1 MDELYEQ
8 LPPHKLFMVKSA
20 NEWMAEAKML
30 PPQKML
36 IGELFF
42 ENETTILFGE
52 TNCGKSIA
60 AVQFADCI
68 SRGLGFGPLRNTAG
82 PQVVV
87 YFDFELSQRQFS
99 VRYVDK
105 VGCEYVWSNNFKRV
119 EIDPDA
125 DYPEGDYCQYI
136 CDQIEAVML
145 ASGAKVGIVDNIT
158 FLNDELEKSKGA
170 LPLMKQLKIIKRRHD
185 FSFLI
190 LAHTPKRNAS
200 RPLTKNDLHGSM
212 MIMNFVDSA
221 FAIGNSRQG
230 ADIRY
235 IKQLKARNSAI
246 VYGRDN
252 VLSCR
257 IEKPTNF
264 LQFTPLSNT
273 RETEHL
279 DTENPMAREELLET
293 IKELYNDGESHRDIG
308 AEVGVSHT
316 TVGRIVR
323 ELVAKGELEK
333 RGNGTHRHVTGSP
346 QVPPVPD
353 VPNEEEDVE

>member
-1 MDELYEQ
+1 MADYLEDI
-8 LPPHKLFMVKSA
+8 PPHKIFTLKSA

-30 PPQKML
+30 PPQKKL
-36 IGELFF
+36 IGTLFF
-42 ENETTILFGE
+42 ENETSILFGE
-52 TNCGKSIA
+52 TNSGKSIA
-60 AVQFADCI
+60 AVQFTDCI
-68 SRGLGFGPLRNTAG
+68 SRGTGFGPLENTAG

-87 YFDFELSQRQFS
+87 YFDFELTQRQFS
-99 VRYVDK
+99 IRYTDERV
-105 VGCEYVWSNNFKRV
+105 CEYLWSNNFKRV

-136 CDQIEAVML
+136 CDEIEQIML
-145 ASGAKVGIVDNIT
+145 KAGAKVGIIDNIT

-230 ADIRY
+230 SDVRY
-235 IKQLKARNSAI
+235 IKQIKTRNSAI
-246 VYGRDN
+246 TYGRES
-252 VLSCR
+252 VLVCR
-257 IEKPTNF
+257 IEKPANF
-264 LQFTPLSNT
+264 LQFTAIGTS

-279 DTENPMAREELLET
+279 DTENPMAREDLLET
-293 IKELYNDGESHRDIG
+293 IKTLYNEGESLRDIG
-308 AEVGVSHT
+308 TEVGVSHT

-323 ELVAKGELEK
+323 EMISKGELKK
-333 RGNGTHRHVTGSP
+333 RGNGTHRHVARTP
-346 QVPPVPD
+346 QVPDFPPE
-353 VPNEEEDVE
+353 PEDEDEME

>member
-1 MDELYEQ
+1 MADYLEEI
-8 LPPHKLFMVKSA
+8 PPHKFFTIKSA

-30 PPQKML
+30 PPQKKL
-36 IGELFF
+36 IGTLFF
-42 ENETTILFGE
+42 ENETSILFGE
-52 TNCGKSIA
+52 TNSGKSIA

-68 SRGLGFGPLRNTAG
+68 SRGKAFGPLENTAG

-87 YFDFELSQRQFS
+87 YFDFELTQRQFS
-99 VRYVDK
+99 IRYTDETR
-105 VGCEYVWSNNFKRV
+105 CEYVWSNNFNRV

-136 CDQIEAVML
+136 CDEIEQVML
-145 ASGAKVGIVDNIT
+145 KAGAKVGIIDNIT

-230 ADIRY
+230 PNVRY
-235 IKQLKARNSAI
+235 IKQIKARNSAI
-246 VYGRDN
+246 DYGRDS
-252 VLSCR
+252 VLVCH

-264 LQFTPLSNT
+264 LQFTIVGTS

-279 DTENPMAREELLET
+279 ETDNPMAREELLET
-293 IKELYNDGESHRDIG
+293 IKTLYSDGESHRDIA

-323 ELVAKGELEK
+323 EMISKGELKE
-333 RGNGTHRHVTGSP
+333 RGNGTHRHVAKSP
-346 QVPPVPD
+346 HVPSVPSEPYED
-353 VPNEEEDVE
+353 EELE